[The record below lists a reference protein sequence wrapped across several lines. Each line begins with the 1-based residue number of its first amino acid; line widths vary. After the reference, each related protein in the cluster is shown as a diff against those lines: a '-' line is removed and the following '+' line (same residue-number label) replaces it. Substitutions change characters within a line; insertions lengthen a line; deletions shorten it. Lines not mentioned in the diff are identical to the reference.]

1 MRFNG
6 LVLKNIFCV
15 LLSVLF
21 FNSCLEE
28 KKVTSNGKQIWAKP
42 FINQQAPELVVE
54 KWLSE
59 KPNISGK
66 FVLVDFWATWCGS
79 CREVI
84 PELNAFQKEFE
95 DDLIII
101 GLSDESEA
109 TINKFKNPSI
119 EYFKAIDTEQ
129 RMINA
134 LEVSGIPHC
143 IIINPQGI
151 VVWEGW
157 PKLEGFELTSEVIK
171 DLIKK

>member
-1 MRFNG
+1 MNINKQI
-6 LVLKNIFCV
+6 LKKACYV
-15 LLSVLF
+15 LLTLIL

-28 KKVTSNGKQIWAKP
+28 KKTSSNGKEIWAKS
-42 FINQQAPELVVE
+42 FIDKKAPELIVE

-59 KPNISGK
+59 TPNTSGK
-66 FVLVDFWATWCGS
+66 FVLVDFWATWCGP

-84 PELNAFQKEFE
+84 PELNTFQKEFK
-95 DDLIII
+95 DKLIVI

-109 TINKFKNPSI
+109 TVNKFKNPEI
-119 EYFKAIDTEQ
+119 EYFKAIDTKQ
-129 RMINA
+129 RMLNA

-143 IIINPQGI
+143 ILINPEGV

-171 DLIKK
+171 ALIKA